1 MINIDVTRLA
11 AGFGANANEDVV
23 GTQRER
29 KQRKQEPQRKT
40 RMLTG
45 KEVGPRTRGTKI
57 KQSGN
62 KAKIRTPKRD
72 KIRNKVKQR
81 GNEAG
86 TRYKVGQEW
95 EQNGNKV
102 GTRTPK
108 RDKHG
113 NKVEHPM
120 WDKNGILIPLRE
132 YYSHNFVPLWGSNFH
147 FVSTFPFLFK
157 IWDSCSYFIPL
168 WSGFAPILVLL

>member
-29 KQRKQEPQRKT
+29 KQREQEPQRET

-45 KEVGPRTRGTKI
+45 KEMGPRTRGTKI

-62 KAKIRTPKRD
+62 KAKLRTPKRD
-72 KIRNKVKQR
+72 KIRNKVEQR

-86 TRYKVGQEW
+86 TRYKAGQEW

-102 GTRTPK
+102 GTKWEQEP
-108 RDKHG
+108 
-113 NKVEHPM
+113 
-120 WDKNGILIPLRE
+120 
-132 YYSHNFVPLWGSNFH
+132 
-147 FVSTFPFLFK
+147 
-157 IWDSCSYFIPL
+157 
-168 WSGFAPILVLL
+168 